1 MHTITINNPWRI
13 VLWGCTLTYFC
24 FFSWLGIWRH
34 WGYLTSLYDL
44 GCYDQSIW
52 TASQGGSLLNSFN
65 TGQTINWLG
74 FHFQP
79 ILYLFVPLYKLY
91 PSVHWLTVS
100 QSAAL
105 AFSALPIFTI
115 ARHVTRSEKNAF
127 IWALIYLLNP
137 FVIAAAAWDFHEVS
151 LATFFISLGLY
162 AIIQKRLTLLMI
174 SSLLLLACKEHF
186 GLTVAGFGILYGAV
200 HKNWRVGVGFSM
212 IGIMVMAL
220 ILSVIMPSYSPTGQH
235 LMINPVK
242 SMDSSSMRY
251 AWLGN
256 SITSIIE
263 NLFMHPLKVMETA
276 FVAMQ
281 GWAYLFGLLTPFL
294 LLPVASPVWLIPIV
308 GDLLA
313 NILSAN
319 PMPRNI
325 FSYHS
330 VTIIPFLT
338 LGAIFGWQKVHPCF
352 KSLSG
357 EGILKLAL
365 CLELILAYYVAPLP
379 LLGSVNFWRPLS
391 VITSFDE
398 REAAIKKII
407 GNGVISVQAN
417 LGAHFTQRFSIYG
430 FPEKIDES
438 DFIVLRLESPTLK
451 TIPDDP
457 GEIGTMAHHF
467 HLPVTDYLKQVEKL
481 LNDKKYDLL
490 YWDDPWVIF
499 GKAPQKSSSTSVES
513 VRSKIQELRRSW
525 QAAKPHEK
533 QII

>member
-1 MHTITINNPWRI
+1 MRLILNKWHIA
-13 VLWGCTLTYFC
+13 LWGCILSYSIL
-24 FFSWLGIWRH
+24 FSLLGIWRH

-44 GCYDQSIW
+44 GCYDQAIW

-65 TGQTINWLG
+65 GTGQTMNWLG
-74 FHFQP
+74 IHFQP

-105 AFSALPIFTI
+105 AFSALPMFAI

-127 IWALIYLLNP
+127 LWALIYLLNP
-137 FVIAAAAWDFHEVS
+137 FVIAAATWDFHEVS

-162 AIIQKRLTLLMI
+162 AITQKRLLLLMI
-174 SSLLLLACKEHF
+174 SSIFLLACKEHF
-186 GLTVAGFGILYGAV
+186 GLTVAGLGVLYGVV
-200 HKNWRVGVGFSM
+200 HKNWLVGTGFSVV
-212 IGIMVMAL
+212 GIMMTAL
-220 ILSVIMPSYSPTGQH
+220 IIGVLMPHYSPTGQH
-235 LMINPVK
+235 LMIMPVK

-256 SITSIIE
+256 SAASIIE
-263 NLFMHPLKVMETA
+263 NLLMHPLKVMETA
-276 FVAMQ
+276 FVTMQ
-281 GWAYLFGLLTPFL
+281 GWVYLFGLLTPFL

-313 NILSAN
+313 NLLSAN

-338 LGAIFGWQKVHPCF
+338 LAAIFGLQKVHPCF
-352 KSLSG
+352 KSLSA
-357 EGILKLAL
+357 EGILKLTL

-391 VITSFDE
+391 VITPFDE
-398 REAAIKKII
+398 REAAIKEII
-407 GNGVISVQAN
+407 GNGVISIQAN

-457 GEIGTMAHHF
+457 GEIGTIAHHL
-467 HLPVTDYLKQVEKL
+467 HLHVTDYLKQVEKL
-481 LNDKKYDLL
+481 LNDNKYDLL
-490 YWDDPWVIF
+490 YWNDPWVIF
-499 GKAPQKSSSTSVES
+499 GKGPQKSSSASVES

-525 QAAKPHEK
+525 QTVKPHEK
-533 QII
+533 QIL